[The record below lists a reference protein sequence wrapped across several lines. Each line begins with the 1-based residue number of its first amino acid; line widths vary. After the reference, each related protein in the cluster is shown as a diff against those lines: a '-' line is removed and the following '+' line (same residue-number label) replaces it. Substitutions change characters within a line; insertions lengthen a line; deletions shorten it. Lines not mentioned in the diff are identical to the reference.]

1 MRAQPMKN
9 SLIGVPDVFA
19 LDNNILREYISVIYG
34 EYKIADPL
42 QDRKDL
48 GEGKKYF
55 SRDQYQRGPSVRDH
69 TPKKIGHQGEEYN
82 NSTYKKNK

>member
-42 QDRKDL
+42 
-48 GEGKKYF
+48 
-55 SRDQYQRGPSVRDH
+55 
-69 TPKKIGHQGEEYN
+69 
-82 NSTYKKNK
+82 